1 MSIRNLD
8 ILLRPRSV
16 AVFGAS
22 NTPHGVGAVVMRNLL
37 RGGFQGPVM
46 PVNPRHQAVAGVLA
60 YPDAGSLPVVPDL
73 AVVATPPATVPGIL
87 GALADAGT
95 RAAVVLTAG
104 FGEGADERG
113 LPLLDAL
120 DEAVGRRGFRVL
132 GPNCLGLLVP
142 GIGLNASFAH
152 VDALAGPL
160 AFVSQSGAVGTAV
173 LDWARE
179 AQVGFSC
186 FASLGD
192 AADVDAADLI
202 DWFGADPG
210 TRAILLYLESITSR
224 RRGAHNAARKFL
236 SAARAAA
243 RNKPVL
249 VLKAGRHVEAA
260 RTALSHTGALA
271 GADDVFDAALRR
283 AGVLRVERI
292 DELFD
297 AAETLGR
304 APRLRGNRVAIV
316 SNGGGLAV
324 LATDTLVAR
333 GGRLAEL
340 SPDTIGRLDAVLPR
354 TWSRAN
360 PVDLI
365 GDASGERYE
374 KALAIVLEDPG
385 VDVVLVLHAP
395 TAIASGDDAA
405 RAVARVVQ
413 GLGKRRQYAP
423 AVLASWTGR
432 IGAESAR
439 RILRDAGIASYDTPD
454 DALSACAHLLAFRRN
469 QELLTETPP
478 SLPAEF
484 APRSEEARAVV
495 VRALAEG
502 RELLSEAESKALL
515 AAYDVPVVETRVAR
529 DADEAVRIADTL
541 GYPVALKLLSPDVT
555 HKSDVGGVVL
565 DLDAPEDVARAARQ
579 VADRLAAR
587 RPDARLEGYTVQP
600 MLRRPG
606 AVELIVG
613 LASDPIFGPVV
624 LFGQGGTAVEVIA
637 DRSVGL
643 PPLNLHLARE
653 LIARTRVAR
662 LLGGFRDRPPADLGA
677 VALALVQVAQIAVDL
692 AEVVELDV
700 NPLLADARGVVALDA
715 RVRVR
720 AAAGSATGRLAI
732 RPYPREL
739 EETITLAD
747 GTSVL
752 VRPIRPEDEPGHHAF
767 HGRLQPEDVRF
778 RFFNLVRELP
788 HSQMARFTQI
798 DYDREM
804 AFVALAGDSE
814 TLGVV
819 RAIADPDNERAEFA
833 IVVRSDQKGRGLGYA
848 LLEKMV
854 RYCRARGTR
863 EIVGQVLPDNRAMLD
878 LAGSLGFA
886 SRFLPDDGAVE
897 VKLALG
903 QVEAPPATRTA
914 GRR

>member
-1 MSIRNLD
+1 MSVRNLGT
-8 ILLRPRSV
+8 LLRPRSV

-22 NTPHGVGAVVMRNLL
+22 NTPRSVGAVVMRNLL
-37 RGGFQGPVM
+37 RAGFEGPVM

-60 YPDAGSLPVVPDL
+60 YPDVKSLPLVPDL
-73 AVVATPPATVPGIL
+73 AVLCTPPGAVPGIV
-87 GALADAGT
+87 GALAEAGT

-104 FGEGADERG
+104 LGQVRDERG
-113 LPLLDAL
+113 RSLQDAL
-120 DEAVGRRGFRVL
+120 DEAMGRRGFRVL

-152 VDALAGPL
+152 VDALPGPL
-160 AFVSQSGAVGTAV
+160 AFVSQSGAVCTAA
-173 LDWARE
+173 LDWARQT
-179 AQVGFSC
+179 QVGFSC
-186 FASLGD
+186 FASLGE
-192 AADVDAADLI
+192 AADVDVADLL

-210 TRAILLYLESITSR
+210 TRAILLYLESIASR
-224 RRGAHNAARKFL
+224 QRGPHNAARKFL

-249 VLKAGRHVEAA
+249 VLKAGRHAEGA
-260 RTALSHTGALA
+260 RAALSHTGALA

-283 AGVLRVERI
+283 AGVLRVDRI

-304 APRLRGNRVAIV
+304 APRLRGNRMAIV

-324 LATDTLVAR
+324 MATDTLVGR
-333 GGRLAEL
+333 GGQLAAL
-340 SPDTIGRLDAVLPR
+340 APDTIERLDGVLPP

-365 GDASGERYE
+365 GDAPGERYE

-395 TAIASGDDAA
+395 TAIASGEDAA
-405 RAVARVVQ
+405 RAVARVIG
-413 GLGKRRQYAP
+413 GLGAHRALKP
-423 AVLASWTGR
+423 AVVTSWIGR
-432 IGAESAR
+432 AGAEPAR
-439 RILRDAGIASYDTPD
+439 RILRDAGIASFDTPD
-454 DALSACAHLLAFRRN
+454 QAISACAHLLAFRRN

-484 APRSEEARAVV
+484 APRVEEARAVV
-495 VRALAEG
+495 ERALAAG
-502 RELLSEAESKALL
+502 RELLSEVEAKAVL
-515 AAYDVPVVETRVAR
+515 AAYGLPVVETRVAR
-529 DADEAVRIADTL
+529 DADEAVRIAGQL
-541 GYPVALKLLSPDVT
+541 GFPVALKLLSPDVT
-555 HKSDVGGVVL
+555 HKSDVGGVAL
-565 DLDAPEDVARAARQ
+565 DLDAPQDVARAARQ
-579 VADRLAAR
+579 MADRLAGH

-600 MLRRPG
+600 MVRRPV
-606 AVELIVG
+606 ALELIAG
-613 LASDPIFGPVV
+613 IASDPIFGPVV

-637 DRSVGL
+637 DRAVGL
-643 PPLNLHLARE
+643 PPLNLALARD
-653 LIARTRVAR
+653 LVARTRVAR
-662 LLGGFRDRPPADLGA
+662 LLAGWRDRAAADLDA

-715 RVRVR
+715 RIRVR
-720 AAAGSATGRLAI
+720 AVAEGAAERLAI

-739 EETITLAD
+739 EETVTLAD
-747 GTSVL
+747 GERVL
-752 VRPIRPEDEPGHHAF
+752 LRPIRPEDEPGHQAF
-767 HGRLQPEDVRF
+767 HGRLQPEDIRF
-778 RFFNLVRELP
+778 RFFNLVREIP

-804 AFVALAGDSE
+804 AFVALSAAGD

-833 IVVRSDQKGRGLGYA
+833 IIVRSDQKGRGLGHA

-854 RYCRARGTR
+854 RYCRGRGTR
-863 EIVGQVLPDNRAMLD
+863 EIVGQVLPDNRPMLE
-878 LAGSLGFA
+878 LAQALGFE
-886 SRFLPDDGAVE
+886 SRFLPDEGAVE
-897 VKLALG
+897 VRLPLRDEG
-903 QVEAPPATRTA
+903 RG
-914 GRR
+914 GRRR